1 MASDTPEEL
10 IKQLLLE
17 KSILKHGISKKTTV
31 VFGQLRKVLKEI
43 TEKLRMVS
51 HEIDPSVLVDYREN
65 SAYEAH
71 MKIAEDSIIFLMHT
85 NIFTFD
91 KDHHIWKSSY
101 LDEDH
106 SRSYCGVIYVY
117 NFLSDSFKYNRG
129 KDAGYLIARI
139 FINKDLHYFVE
150 GKRQLGFLYND
161 FENSVIDEAQ
171 LKAVIESAIIYSLDF
186 DLYTPPYDD
195 MKQISVEEIMQTT
208 MNASLTTGKR
218 LGFRFQADSD
228 QTE

>member
-1 MASDTPEEL
+1 MAAETPEAL
-10 IKQLLLE
+10 IKQLLIE
-17 KSILKHGISKKTTV
+17 KSILKHGIAKKTNE
-31 VFGQLRKVLKEI
+31 VFNELRKVLRE
-43 TEKLRMVS
+43 TMLNLRNTAY
-51 HEIDPSVLVDYREN
+51 EIDPSVLVDYKEN
-65 SAYEAH
+65 GAYESH
-71 MKIAEDSIIFLMHT
+71 LRIAEDSIIFLMHT

-91 KDHHIWKSSY
+91 KDHHIWRTSY

-117 NFLSDSFKYNRG
+117 NFLSDSFKYNRT

-139 FINKDLHYFVE
+139 FVNKDLHFFVE

-161 FENSVIDEAQ
+161 FENAVIDESQ
-171 LKAVIESAIIYSLDF
+171 MKAVIESAIIYSLDF

-208 MNASLTTGKR
+208 MNASITTGKR
-218 LGFRFQADSD
+218 LGFRFQADND